1 MRTELSLILIS
12 PRHLLAMVIP
22 LLLLISAC
30 DLISQEPYI
39 PKNIKAYPNTEASII
54 SWGGDTS
61 KIVARINSLRIECI
75 PIEIEQ
81 EKGSSRKIMY
91 EIATTANVFF
101 NIIDKKFFN
110 SVTLYRDIE
119 ANIIFEALT
128 ANNVVLASAKGTL
141 KIIKGGNS
149 TTASAKIIGLTL
161 EEIKRVTR
169 VEARWEYGK

>member
-1 MRTELSLILIS
+1 
-12 PRHLLAMVIP
+12 
-22 LLLLISAC
+22 
-30 DLISQEPYI
+30 
-39 PKNIKAYPNTEASII
+39 
-54 SWGGDTS
+54 
-61 KIVARINSLRIECI
+61 
-75 PIEIEQ
+75 
-81 EKGSSRKIMY
+81 MY